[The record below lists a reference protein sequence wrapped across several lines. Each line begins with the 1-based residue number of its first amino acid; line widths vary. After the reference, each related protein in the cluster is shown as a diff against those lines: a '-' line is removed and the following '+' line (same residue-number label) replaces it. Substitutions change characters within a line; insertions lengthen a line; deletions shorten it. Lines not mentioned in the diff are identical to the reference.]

1 VDRFTD
7 FSDGWASL
15 TLRLLGYDLRQ
26 TPPSKTAS
34 KSGTGM
40 HRVGDARIAFPRSI
54 GDVIARVSDESF
66 GSEPLFLIE

>member
-1 VDRFTD
+1 
-7 FSDGWASL
+7 
-15 TLRLLGYDLRQ
+15 
-26 TPPSKTAS
+26 
-34 KSGTGM
+34 M